1 MIGPTSV
8 VVVDAIVTWN
18 VELQWMCALDYASDR
33 RLPLDLVA
41 FAAPCLWRQRM
52 IDALV
57 AANREHRIAFTS
69 QSVMALRATV
79 ENGLGIG
86 LLPPESPRTSATRT
100 LKPAASV
107 PGPLVVHT
115 DSTLMTSVRPLS
127 MPRLRY
133 CGKAYRHHRRHRSS
147 RFEYGGVHY
156 MPPLATIT
164 SPIIQFASSDTRK
177 TATFA
182 MSSGYPPPAT
192 GVCVMRWFTNCSP
205 NSPIARLIL
214 GRNE

>member
-1 MIGPTSV
+1 MVVEHSVALGRLWSEGALDIMIGPTSV

-107 PGPLVVHT
+107 PGPLVVQYGLYTH
-115 DSTLMTSVRPLS
+115 DQRAPVVDAALEV
-127 MPRLRY
+127 LRE
-133 CGKAYRHHRRHRSS
+133 SI
-147 RFEYGGVHY
+147 
-156 MPPLATIT
+156 P
-164 SPIIQFASSDTRK
+164 ASS
-177 TATFA
+177 TA
-182 MSSGYPPPAT
+182 
-192 GVCVMRWFTNCSP
+192 
-205 NSPIARLIL
+205 
-214 GRNE
+214 